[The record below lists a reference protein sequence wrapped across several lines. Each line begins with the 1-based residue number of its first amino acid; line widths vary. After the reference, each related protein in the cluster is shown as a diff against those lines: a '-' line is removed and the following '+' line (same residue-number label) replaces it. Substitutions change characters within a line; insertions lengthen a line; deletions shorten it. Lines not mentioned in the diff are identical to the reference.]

1 MSSDAKGTR
10 KPKRG
15 TSTGSATGGKL
26 KLTSELIISLLVAGL
41 YALFLVET
49 RLAEGMTALMLS
61 MFLFVTFL
69 VFVYIVRGG
78 SHKKKREFGSLLY
91 VFLGLSALSLV
102 WQLLVYFNIID
113 ASKISPD
120 ILIMVI
126 GVIYAVVSVAI
137 IAAIAFLEKS
147 SLKDLYLT
155 SGDIKVIPF
164 AGVAF
169 ILCALL
175 GIGATY
181 MLFGGSTMG
190 QDKLIMLIVSVLVF
204 SLLAGIAE
212 ELWFR
217 GLLMSRITPIL
228 GESYGNIYQAVVF
241 GVFEAVM
248 FYIITQEVS
257 LMPAIFIIG
266 SMTGFYWGR
275 ATLRSKSIISPML
288 LHAGFYV
295 LVALP
300 ILVGVMT

>member
-1 MSSDAKGTR
+1 MSSDTKETR
-10 KPKRG
+10 KPKRS
-15 TSTGSATGGKL
+15 TSKGSGAAGKS

-78 SHKKKREFGSLLY
+78 THKKKREFASLLY

-102 WQLLVYFNIID
+102 WELLVYFNVVD
-113 ASKISPD
+113 ASKISPAVMV
-120 ILIMVI
+120 LII
-126 GVIYAVVSVAI
+126 GLVYAIVSVAI
-137 IAAIAFLEKS
+137 IAVIAYLEKS
-147 SLKDLYLT
+147 SLKEIYLT
-155 SGDIKVIPF
+155 PGDIKVIPF
-164 AGVAF
+164 AVVAF
-169 ILCALL
+169 VLCALL
-175 GIGATY
+175 GVGATY
-181 MLFGGSTMG
+181 MLFGGSAMG
-190 QDKLIMLIVSVLVF
+190 QDQLILLIASVLAF

-248 FYIITQEVS
+248 FYMITGQIS

-266 SMTGFYWGR
+266 SMTGYYWGR
-275 ATLRSKSIISPML
+275 ATLRSNSIISPML
-288 LHAGFYV
+288 LHAGFYA

-300 ILVGVMT
+300 ILAGLMT

>member
-10 KPKRG
+10 KPKRSTN
-15 TSTGSATGGKL
+15 TSNTKTGKFKL
-26 KLTSELIISLLVAGL
+26 NTELIISMLVAGL

-49 RLAEGMTALMLS
+49 RLATGVTALMLS
-61 MFLFVTFL
+61 MFLVVTFL

-78 SHKKKREFGSLLY
+78 THKKKQEFGSLLY
-91 VFLGLSALSLV
+91 VFLGLAALSLV
-102 WQLLVYFNIID
+102 WELLRYFNVVD
-113 ASKISPD
+113 TSKISPA
-120 ILIMVI
+120 ILLVI
-126 GVIYAVVSVAI
+126 GVVYAVVSVVI
-137 IAAIAFLEKS
+137 IAVLVFLEKS

-155 SGDIKVIPF
+155 PGDSKVIPF
-164 AGVAF
+164 AVVAF

-181 MLFGGSTMG
+181 ILFGGSTLG
-190 QDKLIMLIVSVLVF
+190 QQNLITLIVAVLVF
-204 SLLAGIAE
+204 SLLAGIAG

-228 GESYGNIYQAVVF
+228 GETYGNIYQAVVF
-241 GVFEAVM
+241 GVFEAVI
-248 FYIITQEVS
+248 FYMITGQIS

-266 SMTGFYWGR
+266 SMTGYYWGR
-275 ATLRSKSIISPML
+275 ATVRSKSVISPML

-300 ILVGVMT
+300 ILVGLTA

>member
-1 MSSDAKGTR
+1 MSSDTKGTR
-10 KPKRG
+10 KPKRS
-15 TSTGSATGGKL
+15 TSTGSATAGKL

-49 RLAEGMTALMLS
+49 RLAEGMTALMLA

-78 SHKKKREFGSLLY
+78 THKKKLEFASLLY

-102 WQLLVYFNIID
+102 WQLLAYFNVVD
-113 ASKISPD
+113 ATKISPE
-120 ILIMVI
+120 IMIMVI
-126 GVIYAVVSVAI
+126 GLVYAVVSVAI
-137 IAAIAFLEKS
+137 IAVIAYLEKS
-147 SLKDLYLT
+147 SLKDIYLT
-155 SGDIKVIPF
+155 PGDSKVIPF
-164 AGVAF
+164 AVVAF

-181 MLFGGSTMG
+181 LLFGGSTLG
-190 QDKLIMLIVSVLVF
+190 QDKLIMLILAVLVF
-204 SLLAGIAE
+204 SLLASIAE

-217 GLLMSRITPIL
+217 GLMMSRITPIL

-248 FYIITQEVS
+248 FYVITRQIS

-266 SMTGFYWGR
+266 SMTGYYWGR

-300 ILVGVMT
+300 ILVGLTT